1 MATLRTPTVRVLFD
15 EAHQQAWTT
24 RPEVAEQMLP
34 GHPGDSSYE
43 KAANA
48 LSARD
53 FVVKAHTEGH
63 LCDAT
68 LAGVDVLVLPHLSE
82 PKYEATTGV
91 GVAHYSPDEVAT
103 IARFVTRGGG
113 LVVLAESEQDKY
125 GNNLDEIAGQ
135 FGITIEHTSLQD
147 YSSYHQAPSW
157 INVQPNPSLKPRR
170 GSSPLLSQVSSS
182 VFYRSGS
189 LSVADSTAEALLV
202 ASETATHPGAVVM
215 AANTHGKGRVV
226 VFADS
231 DLFGDDCLDDFNHRQ
246 LWLNTMYYVALP
258 AFAADARTTVSDIT
272 THRAWAE
279 LKEATSTL
287 RQMQQP
293 DGSLGA
299 ATADLQKA
307 ANLVTRMSKAIGTLR
322 PDFPSDADYLDAV
335 VADLAA
341 WTSDGYGKPNFGHS
355 LSLFRPEQ
363 HRKDGIEHLIV
374 FPMYTPNGSLDT
386 RFEALIVRVPW
397 PLWIEQ
403 LEANSFDNAKFV
415 PVHLVDSTEGY
426 DSECAVLFPETVS
439 VDGPAANYFGGIFC
453 DREAER
459 YRRIVGAAVES
470 TNLPL
475 PPDVA
480 ALITSEPMTQDM
492 FELWD
497 LIHDRAHSHGELPF
511 DPFMIRQR
519 LPFWMYSLEELRC
532 DLTAFHQSDELADT
546 FPFAR
551 YVQLGV
557 LFDRLFRFPITGSR
571 VRNYD
576 GLAGQLLFGFLHSRS
591 ILTWK
596 DNALSIDWANLP
608 AAVNDLRLEIEDLY
622 RAGIGS
628 TKVRYWIAAHDLV
641 AKYVQPNLASTW
653 TPESRAGRDE
663 DDHRAWVTMV
673 HADEFPLS
681 MFYQSLQQKLSP
693 LVERKLAA

>member
-1 MATLRTPTVRVLFD
+1 MATFRTPTVRVLFD

-24 RPEVAEQMLP
+24 RPEVAEQMMP
-34 GHPGDSSYE
+34 GHPGDSSYAQ
-43 KAANA
+43 AAEA
-48 LSARD
+48 LRARD
-53 FVVKAHTEGH
+53 FAVQAHTEGLIDH
-63 LCDAT
+63 QT
-68 LAGVDVLVLPHLSE
+68 LADIDVLVLPHLSE

-91 GVAHYSPDEVAT
+91 GVAQYSPNE
-103 IARFVTRGGG
+103 IAAITEFVRCGGG

-125 GNNLDEIAGQ
+125 GNNLADVVEQ
-135 FGITIEHTSLQD
+135 FGITIDHTSLQD

-157 INVQPNPSLKPRR
+157 INVEPGSHR
-170 GSSPLLSQVSSS
+170 GLSPLLSGATSS

-189 LSVADSTAEALLV
+189 LSLTDSTAEAVLV
-202 ASETATHPGAVVM
+202 ASDTATLPSAVVM
-215 AANTHGKGRVV
+215 ASSTHEKGRVV

-246 LWLNTMYYVALP
+246 LWLNTIYYAALP
-258 AFAADARTTVSDIT
+258 AFAADAATTASGIT
-272 THRAWAE
+272 TKSAWLE

-287 RQMQQP
+287 RLMQRA
-293 DGSLGA
+293 DGSLDP
-299 ATADLQKA
+299 ATANLDVAGDLVA
-307 ANLVTRMSKAIGTLR
+307 RMSEAIVALR
-322 PDFPSDADYLDAV
+322 PHFEVDGDYLDAV
-335 VADLAA
+335 VADLAR
-341 WTSDGYGKPNFGHS
+341 WQSDGYSKPNFGHS
-355 LSLFRPEQ
+355 LALFQPEQ
-363 HRKDGIEHLIV
+363 HRRDGISHLVV

-397 PLWIEQ
+397 PQWIEE
-403 LEANSFDNAKFV
+403 LESSTFDNAKFV

-426 DSECAVLFPETVS
+426 QSECAVLFPETVS
-439 VDGPAANYFGGIFC
+439 VEGPAANNFGGIFC

-470 TNLPL
+470 TQLQL

-480 ALITSEPMTQDM
+480 ALIASEPMTQDM

-532 DLTAFHQSDELADT
+532 DLTAFHQSGELADT
-546 FPFAR
+546 LPFAR
-551 YVQLGV
+551 YVQFGV

-576 GLAGQLLFGFLHSRS
+576 GLAGQLLFGFLHARS

-596 DNALSIDWANLP
+596 DNALSIDWASLP
-608 AAVNDLRLEIEDLY
+608 AAVNDLRLEIEELY
-622 RAGIGS
+622 RDGIGS

-641 AKYVQPNLASTW
+641 AQYVQPNLASTW
-653 TPESRAGRDE
+653 TPERRAGRDE
-663 DDHRAWVTMV
+663 EDHRSWVTMV

-693 LVERKLAA
+693 VVERKLAA